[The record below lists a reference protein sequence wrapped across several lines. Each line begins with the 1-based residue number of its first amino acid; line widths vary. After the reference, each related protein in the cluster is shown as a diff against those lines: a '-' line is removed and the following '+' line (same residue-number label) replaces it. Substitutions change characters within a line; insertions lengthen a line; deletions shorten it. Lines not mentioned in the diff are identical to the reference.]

1 MKNNKDSKSTQPAL
15 KSRLGILIGLVVFIV
30 IASILGIY
38 LMSHKSSSDE
48 ICAEI
53 YRDDVLLRT
62 IDLSDVDEPYQIKL
76 EYGDNDYNIVEV
88 RQGSIGIVEA
98 SCPDHLCQNMGF
110 IDSSVMP
117 ITCLPNHLII
127 KVVTGQSDTENI
139 DSVAY

>member
-1 MKNNKDSKSTQPAL
+1 MV
-15 KSRLGILIGLVVFIV
+15 G
-30 IASILGIY
+30 
-38 LMSHKSSSDE
+38 
-48 ICAEI
+48 
-53 YRDDVLLRT
+53 RT